1 MSKEKVKQMA
11 KQVLTKLPVFIFC
24 VLFINGYNA
33 LFGTENSIVGVVLL
47 MGTLMFLKADFG
59 WDVRFSAV
67 AIPVLFVLMGACA
80 KLSRLNPWLGLV
92 VNLATILIFLS
103 FCRYDKSRSL
113 YLPYLM
119 GYIMLGGYDVSGD
132 VFTSRMI
139 SLAVVGVLIGLIYY
153 LANKKTPTRR
163 PIADIVAPITP
174 EHPWCR
180 WAITL
185 VFTLSLTIFAGDFSG
200 FPKTMWVNLTVLSL
214 VSPLEE
220 EIKMRKLSRVPA
232 TILGCVVFFGLY
244 QCLIPPDYQ
253 LIVVLVAGFLS
264 MFITSYFIKTIY
276 NSFSALVTA
285 TLLIPTGDA
294 ILFRI
299 IGNVIGAVLAI
310 VSSFVFS
317 QIFSR
322 WARRQ
327 GVTELAD

>member
-139 SLAVVGVLIGLIYY
+139 SLAVVGVLIFV
-153 LANKKTPTRR
+153 
-163 PIADIVAPITP
+163 DS
-174 EHPWCR
+174 W
-180 WAITL
+180 
-185 VFTLSLTIFAGDFSG
+185 FTG
-200 FPKTMWVNLTVLSL
+200 
-214 VSPLEE
+214 
-220 EIKMRKLSRVPA
+220 R
-232 TILGCVVFFGLY
+232 
-244 QCLIPPDYQ
+244 
-253 LIVVLVAGFLS
+253 
-264 MFITSYFIKTIY
+264 
-276 NSFSALVTA
+276 NST
-285 TLLIPTGDA
+285 
-294 ILFRI
+294 
-299 IGNVIGAVLAI
+299 
-310 VSSFVFS
+310 
-317 QIFSR
+317 
-322 WARRQ
+322 
-327 GVTELAD
+327 